1 MGGTA
6 HRCSDQEW
14 EVNNTFSKQTQR
26 SEVELAGDIVLR
38 TVTQFSQRAWTGCLP
53 NMLNSWVLPHTN
65 KATTNVTI
73 LVLMVQ
79 QDKKG
84 ANTFWASRLT
94 EFNAAHEISAPWG
107 QGRPSLCSPCAS
119 DLTFLVPVALCC
131 SHLCLCQSRDHEPL
145 KDKYFLKHG
154 VWRWMNER
162 SLYKMHTPFLPLD
175 GKYSLDNLNCLRHSL
190 VKTS

>member
-53 NMLNSWVLPHTN
+53 NMLKSWVHPHTN
-65 KATTNVTI
+65 KATTNI
-73 LVLMVQ
+73 AMLVLMVQ

-84 ANTFWASRLT
+84 ATFWASRLT

-107 QGRPSLCSPCAS
+107 QGRLSLCSPCDS
-119 DLTFLVPVALCC
+119 DLTFLVPVALCY

-154 VWRWMNER
+154 VWHWMNEW
-162 SLYKMHTPFLPLD
+162 SLYKVHTPF
-175 GKYSLDNLNCLRHSL
+175 YH
-190 VKTS
+190 